1 MNFMNE
7 FSDEPSLTEEFRF
20 LCMLHNIG
28 ATTPERSLSIEEIS
42 KWITD
47 EDSAIKTRL
56 KRLVEMGYVEITKT
70 GDTDKYH
77 VTHSGIRKVLSL
89 YS

>member
-1 MNFMNE
+1 MSD
-7 FSDEPSLTEEFRF
+7 FSADPSLTEEFRF

-28 ATTPERSLSIEEIS
+28 ATTPERSLSVREIS
-42 KWITD
+42 EWITT
-47 EDSAIKTRL
+47 EDSAIRTHL
-56 KRLVEMGYVEITKT
+56 QRLVEVGYVEVTEVGGIK
-70 GDTDKYH
+70 KYH

>member
-1 MNFMNE
+1 MSE
-7 FSDEPSLTEEFRF
+7 FSADSSLTEEFRF
-20 LCMLHNIG
+20 LCVLHNIG

-42 KWITD
+42 KWITTT
-47 EDSAIKTRL
+47 EDSAIQIHL
-56 KRLVEMGYVEITKT
+56 KRLVEMGYVEITKA